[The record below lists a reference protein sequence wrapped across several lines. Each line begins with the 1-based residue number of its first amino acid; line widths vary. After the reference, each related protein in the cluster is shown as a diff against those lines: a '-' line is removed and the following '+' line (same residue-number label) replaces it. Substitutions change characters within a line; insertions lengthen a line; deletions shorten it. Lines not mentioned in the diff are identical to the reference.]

1 MTNQTNELDKMRER
15 ITERGL
21 MLFDNISRMPI
32 FEKPYTSPFIVISIS
47 HRGWMKAIYDMKLVE
62 FQSHDLTMVPP
73 GHILYAKESSEDYLS
88 SLLVISPLFIEKL
101 SHDNHHFTVNP
112 LEYQYNSTF
121 HLSQEQYEGMLG
133 NFRML
138 NCISQLNHPD
148 RDELLANQMEIGTQL
163 MEIYLHEKGIVS
175 TQEFNSPQQ
184 LLNRFLNAIVKH
196 FRESKEVQ
204 YYANLLCLSP
214 KYFGSIIK
222 ENTGTSASD
231 WISQYVIVQAK
242 SLLRHN
248 KGLNIQQ
255 ISYQLGFTDPA
266 AFTRYFKANAGLS
279 PKEYR
284 EQQTREA

>member
-1 MTNQTNELDKMRER
+1 MIKQTNILDKMREQ
-15 ITERGL
+15 ITECGL

-32 FEKPYTSPFIVISIS
+32 FEKPYTSTFIVISIS

-62 FQSHDLTMVPP
+62 LRPHDLAMVPP
-73 GHILYAKESSEDYLS
+73 GHILYAKESSEDYLA

-101 SHDNHHFTVNP
+101 SNNNHLFTINP

-121 HLSQEQYEGMLG
+121 HLSDEQYEGMLG
-133 NFRML
+133 NFRIL

-163 MEIYLHEKGIVS
+163 MEIYLQEKGIVS

-184 LLNRFLNAIVKH
+184 LHNRFLNAIVKH

-214 KYFGSIIK
+214 KYFGSVIK
-222 ENTGTSASD
+222 ETTGISASS
-231 WISQYVIVQAK
+231 WISRYVIVQAK

-248 KGLNIQQ
+248 KDLSIQQ
-255 ISYQLGFTDPA
+255 VSYQLGFQDPA

-284 EQQTREA
+284 AQQ

>member
-1 MTNQTNELDKMRER
+1 MIKQTNILDKMREQ
-15 ITERGL
+15 ITECGL

-32 FEKPYTSPFIVISIS
+32 FEKPYTSTFIVISIS
-47 HRGWMKAIYDMKLVE
+47 HRGLMKAIYDMKLVE
-62 FQSHDLTMVPP
+62 LRPHDLAMVPP
-73 GHILYAKESSEDYLS
+73 GHILYAKESSEDYLA

-101 SHDNHHFTVNP
+101 SNNNHLFTINP

-121 HLSQEQYEGMLG
+121 HLSDEQYEGMLG
-133 NFRML
+133 NFRIL

-163 MEIYLHEKGIVS
+163 MEIYLQEKGIVS

-184 LLNRFLNAIVKH
+184 LHNRFLNAIVKH

-214 KYFGSIIK
+214 KYFGSVIK
-222 ENTGTSASD
+222 ETTGISASS
-231 WISQYVIVQAK
+231 WISRYVIVQAK

-248 KGLNIQQ
+248 KDLSIQQ
-255 ISYQLGFTDPA
+255 VSYQLGFQDPA

-284 EQQTREA
+284 AQQ

>member
-1 MTNQTNELDKMRER
+1 MIKQTNILDKMREQ
-15 ITERGL
+15 ITECGL

-32 FEKPYTSPFIVISIS
+32 FEKPYTSTFIVISIS
-47 HRGWMKAIYDMKLVE
+47 HRGWMKALYDMKLVE
-62 FQSHDLTMVPP
+62 LRPHDLAMVPP
-73 GHILYAKESSEDYLS
+73 GHILYAKESSEDYLA

-101 SHDNHHFTVNP
+101 SNNNHLFTINP

-121 HLSQEQYEGMLG
+121 HLSDEQYEGMLG
-133 NFRML
+133 NFRIL

-148 RDELLANQMEIGTQL
+148 RDELLANQLEIGTQL
-163 MEIYLHEKGIVS
+163 MEIYLQEKGIVS

-184 LLNRFLNAIVKH
+184 LHNRFLNAIVKH

-214 KYFGSIIK
+214 KYFGSVIK
-222 ENTGTSASD
+222 ETTGISASS
-231 WISQYVIVQAK
+231 WISRYVIVQAK

-248 KGLNIQQ
+248 KDLSIQQ
-255 ISYQLGFTDPA
+255 VSYQLGFQDPA

-284 EQQTREA
+284 AQQ

>member
-1 MTNQTNELDKMRER
+1 MRER

-21 MLFDNISRMPI
+21 MLFDNISRIPI
-32 FEKPYTSPFIVISIS
+32 FEKPYTSPYIVISIN
-47 HRGWMKAIYDMKLVE
+47 HRGWMKANFDMKLVE
-62 FQSHDLTMVPP
+62 FRPHDLAMVPP
-73 GHILYAKESSEDYLS
+73 GHILYAKESSEDYLA
-88 SLLVISPLFIEKL
+88 SLLVISPHFIEKL
-101 SHDNHHFTVNP
+101 SHNNHLFTINP

-121 HLSQEQYEGMLG
+121 HLSDEQYEGMLG
-133 NFRML
+133 NFRIL

-148 RDELLANQMEIGTQL
+148 RDELLANQMEIGTRL

-175 TQEFNSPQQ
+175 TQVYNSPQQ

-214 KYFGSIIK
+214 KYFGTIIK
-222 ENTGTSASD
+222 ESTGTSASD
-231 WISQYVIVQAK
+231 WISHYVIIQAK

-248 KGLNIQQ
+248 KDLNIQQ
-255 ISYQLGFTDPA
+255 ISYQLGFSDPA

-284 EQQTREA
+284 GATIISRDVAHYVSTN

>member
-1 MTNQTNELDKMRER
+1 MTKQAHQLDETREQ

-21 MLFDNISRMPI
+21 MLFDNINRMPI
-32 FEKPYTSPFIVISIS
+32 FEKPYTSPYIVISIN
-47 HRGWMKAIYDMKLVE
+47 HRGWMKANFDMKLVE
-62 FQSHDLTMVPP
+62 LRPHDLAMVPP
-73 GHILYAKESSEDYLS
+73 GHILYAKESSEDYLA
-88 SLLVISPLFIEKL
+88 SLLVISPHFIEKL
-101 SHDNHHFTVNP
+101 SHNNHLFTINP

-121 HLSQEQYEGMLG
+121 HLSDEQYEGMLG
-133 NFRML
+133 NFRIL

-148 RDELLANQMEIGTQL
+148 RDELLANQMEIGTRL

-175 TQEFNSPQQ
+175 TQVYNSPQQ

-214 KYFGSIIK
+214 KYFGTIIK
-222 ENTGTSASD
+222 ESTGTSASD
-231 WISQYVIVQAK
+231 WISHYVIIQAK

-248 KGLNIQQ
+248 KDLNIQQ
-255 ISYQLGFTDPA
+255 ISYQLGFPDPA

-284 EQQTREA
+284 AQQ

>member
-1 MTNQTNELDKMRER
+1 MIKQTNILDKMREQ
-15 ITERGL
+15 ITECGL

-32 FEKPYTSPFIVISIS
+32 FEKPYTSTFIVISIS
-47 HRGWMKAIYDMKLVE
+47 HRGWMKALYDMKLVE
-62 FQSHDLTMVPP
+62 LRPHDLAMVPP
-73 GHILYAKESSEDYLS
+73 GHILYAKESSEDYLA

-101 SHDNHHFTVNP
+101 SNNNHLFTINP

-121 HLSQEQYEGMLG
+121 HLSDEQYEGMLG
-133 NFRML
+133 NFRIL

-163 MEIYLHEKGIVS
+163 MEIYLQEKGIVS

-184 LLNRFLNAIVKH
+184 LHNRFLNAIVKH

-214 KYFGSIIK
+214 KYFGSVIK
-222 ENTGTSASD
+222 ETTGISASS
-231 WISQYVIVQAK
+231 WISRYVIVQAK

-248 KGLNIQQ
+248 KDLSIQQ
-255 ISYQLGFTDPA
+255 VSYQLGFQDPA

-284 EQQTREA
+284 AQQ

>member
-1 MTNQTNELDKMRER
+1 MIKQTNILNKMREQ
-15 ITERGL
+15 ITECGL

-32 FEKPYTSPFIVISIS
+32 FEKPYTSTFIVISIS
-47 HRGWMKAIYDMKLVE
+47 HRGWMKALYDMKLVE
-62 FQSHDLTMVPP
+62 LRPHDLAMVPP
-73 GHILYAKESSEDYLS
+73 GHILYAKESSEDYLA

-101 SHDNHHFTVNP
+101 SNNNHLFTINP

-121 HLSQEQYEGMLG
+121 HLSDEQYEGMLG
-133 NFRML
+133 NFRIL

-163 MEIYLHEKGIVS
+163 MEIYLQEKGIVS

-184 LLNRFLNAIVKH
+184 LHNRFLNAIVKH

-214 KYFGSIIK
+214 KYFGSVIK
-222 ENTGTSASD
+222 ETTGISASS
-231 WISQYVIVQAK
+231 WISRYVIVQAK

-248 KGLNIQQ
+248 KDLSIQQ
-255 ISYQLGFTDPA
+255 VSYQLGFQDPA

-284 EQQTREA
+284 AQQ

>member
-1 MTNQTNELDKMRER
+1 MTKPTNELEKMRER

-21 MLFDNISRMPI
+21 MLFDNISRIPI
-32 FEKPYTSPFIVISIS
+32 FEKPYTSPYIVISIN
-47 HRGWMKAIYDMKLVE
+47 HRGWMKANFDMKLVE
-62 FQSHDLTMVPP
+62 FRPHDLAMVPP
-73 GHILYAKESSEDYLS
+73 GHILYAKELSEDYLT
-88 SLLVISPLFIEKL
+88 SLLVISPHFIEKL
-101 SHDNHHFTVNP
+101 SHNNHLFTINP

-121 HLSQEQYEGMLG
+121 HLSHEQYEGMLG

-138 NCISQLNHPD
+138 DCISQLNHPD

-163 MEIYLHEKGIVS
+163 MRIFLQEKGIIS
-175 TQEFNSPQQ
+175 TQEFHSPQQ
-184 LLNRFLNAIVKH
+184 LLNRFRNAIVKH

-214 KYFGSIIK
+214 KYFGSVIK
-222 ENTGTSASD
+222 ESTGISASS
-231 WISQYVIVQAK
+231 WISRYVIVQAK

-248 KGLNIQQ
+248 KDLTIQQ
-255 ISYQLGFTDPA
+255 ISYQLGFQDPA

-284 EQQTREA
+284 AQQ

>member
-1 MTNQTNELDKMRER
+1 MRER

-21 MLFDNISRMPI
+21 MLFDNISRIPI

-47 HRGWMKAIYDMKLVE
+47 HRGWMKTIYDMKPVE
-62 FQSHDLTMVPP
+62 FRSHDLTMVPP
-73 GHILYAKESSEDYLS
+73 GHILFAKELSEDYLT

-101 SHDNHHFTVNP
+101 SHNNHHFTVNP

-138 NCISQLNHPD
+138 DRISQLNHPD
-148 RDELLANQMEIGTQL
+148 RDELLANQMEIGTRL

-175 TQEFNSPQQ
+175 TQVYNSPQQ

-214 KYFGSIIK
+214 KYFGTIIK
-222 ENTGTSASD
+222 ESTGTSASD
-231 WISQYVIVQAK
+231 WISHYVIIQAK

-248 KGLNIQQ
+248 KDLNIQQ
-255 ISYQLGFTDPA
+255 ISYQLGFPDPA

-284 EQQTREA
+284 AQQ

>member
-1 MTNQTNELDKMRER
+1 MIKQTNILDKMREQ
-15 ITERGL
+15 ITECGL

-32 FEKPYTSPFIVISIS
+32 FEKPYTSTFIVISIS

-62 FQSHDLTMVPP
+62 LRPHDLAMVPP
-73 GHILYAKESSEDYLS
+73 GHILYAKESSEDYLA

-101 SHDNHHFTVNP
+101 SNNNHLFTINP

-121 HLSQEQYEGMLG
+121 HLSDEQYEGMLG
-133 NFRML
+133 NFRIL

-163 MEIYLHEKGIVS
+163 MEIYLQEKGIVS

-184 LLNRFLNAIVKH
+184 LHNRFLNAIVKH

-214 KYFGSIIK
+214 KYFGSVIK
-222 ENTGTSASD
+222 ETTGISASS
-231 WISQYVIVQAK
+231 WISRYVIVQAK

-248 KGLNIQQ
+248 KDLSIQQ
-255 ISYQLGFTDPA
+255 VSYQLGFQDPA
-266 AFTRYFKANAGLS
+266 AFTRYFKTNAGLS

-284 EQQTREA
+284 AQQ

>member
-1 MTNQTNELDKMRER
+1 MIKQTNILDKMREQ

-47 HRGWMKAIYDMKLVE
+47 HRGWMKANYDMKLVE
-62 FQSHDLTMVPP
+62 FRPHDFTMVPP
-73 GHILYAKESSEDYLS
+73 GHILYAKELSEDYLA
-88 SLLVISPLFIEKL
+88 SLLVISPLLIEKL
-101 SHDNHHFTVNP
+101 SHNNHLFTISP
-112 LEYQYNSTF
+112 LEYQYNTTF
-121 HLSQEQYEGMLG
+121 HLSDEQYEGMLG
-133 NFRML
+133 NFKML

-163 MEIYLHEKGIVS
+163 MEIYLQEKGIVS
-175 TQEFNSPQQ
+175 TQEFNSPQR

-204 YYANLLCLSP
+204 YYADLLCLSP
-214 KYFGSIIK
+214 KYFGSVIK
-222 ENTGTSASD
+222 ESTGISASS
-231 WISQYVIVQAK
+231 WISRYVIVQAK
-242 SLLRHN
+242 SLLRYN
-248 KGLNIQQ
+248 KHLSIQQ
-255 ISYQLGFTDPA
+255 ISYQLGFQDPA

-284 EQQTREA
+284 AQQ